1 MSLIIPSVYAEL
13 TREKYEGRVK
23 FATLAKVCGYL
34 NGTTEGDTVTFPKWE
49 HIGDATDKT
58 KGTAFGSTSLAQT
71 TQTAKIKMVAPD
83 GVQVYDSDNKT
94 ALGDAINEGATQQ
107 GIAIARKVDTDIAT
121 LALTTVL
128 KNGIAGANAITETEL
143 IATFQLFGDEQD
155 NDSFAGIVINSK
167 MLPSFYAM
175 DGFVS
180 DTKTYT
186 VDNNGVVINGVVG
199 FYRGTIPVILTDKGT
214 YDSTKLESILFIVKK
229 DALGIIPK
237 EEITVEEKREA
248 EYRRS
253 TVFSSQ
259 MYAVALLDDEG
270 VAVARK
276 TIV

>member
-34 NGTTEGDTVTFPKWE
+34 QSSTVGDTVTFPKWE

-58 KGTAFGSTSLAQT
+58 KGTAFGSTALAQT

-94 ALGDAINEGATQQ
+94 ALGDAINEGASQQ
-107 GIAIARKVDTDIAT
+107 GVAIARKVDTDIAE
-121 LALTTVL
+121 LALNTVL
-128 KNGIAGANAITETEL
+128 KHKIVDSNNITETEL
-143 IATFQLFGDEQD
+143 ISTFQLFGDEQD
-155 NDSFAGIVINSK
+155 NDSFAGIVINSR
-167 MLPSFYAM
+167 MLPAFYHM

-186 VDNNGVVINGVVG
+186 VDHNGVIVNGVVG
-199 FYRGTIPVILTDKGT
+199 FYRGTIPVIMTDKGT
-214 YDSTKLESILFIVKK
+214 YDSTNSESILFIIKNN
-229 DALGIIPK
+229 ALGIIPK
-237 EEITVEEKREA
+237 EEIVVEEKREA

-253 TVFSSQ
+253 TIYSSQ
-259 MYAVALLDDEG
+259 MYAVALLNDEG
-270 VAVARK
+270 VAVAKK
-276 TIV
+276 TIA